1 MLTRHFVTDGFHLP
15 TARSD
20 VSWEDEDTVLV
31 ATDFGEGTMSAAGF
45 PLVIKRWRRGT
56 LLDDA
61 ETVYTGSSDDMV
73 AFSGVDRPPG
83 YQRTVFYRQLDNRH
97 RETLVLRDGELVRLD
112 VPADAPATMHRQ
124 WLLIVL
130 ATDWAREDTTYRAG
144 TVLVTDLDEFLAG
157 TAELRV
163 VFEPDA
169 HTFVQLAGW
178 TRDHL
183 VVHSLQDVVSRLDV
197 LTPGTWQPE
206 PIKGLH
212 DNTDTGIH
220 ATRPTPSATRSF
232 SSLTVLINRRGC
244 CRA

>member
-1 MLTRHFVTDGFHLP
+1 MVIDVDALAAAEVENWVWAGADVIEPEYTRALISLSPGGSDAAVVREFNMLTRHFVTDGFHLP

-20 VSWEDEDTVLV
+20 VFWEDEDTVLV

-45 PLVIKRWRRGT
+45 ALVIKRWRRGT

-61 ETVYTGSSDDMV
+61 ETVYTGSIDDMA
-73 AFSGVDRPPG
+73 AFSGVDRMPG

-130 ATDWAREDTTYRAG
+130 ATDWAREDTTYSAG

-163 VFEPDA
+163 VFEPST
-169 HTFVQLAGW
+169 H
-178 TRDHL
+178 
-183 VVHSLQDVVSRLDV
+183 
-197 LTPGTWQPE
+197 
-206 PIKGLH
+206 
-212 DNTDTGIH
+212 
-220 ATRPTPSATRSF
+220 TRS
-232 SSLTVLINRRGC
+232 SNWPGGRKIICSCTVFRTW
-244 CRA
+244 